1 MLPSMTSS
9 SPLRHVYAVHMH
21 ARLAAHCH
29 GLDLVREQRA
39 VISSSMH
46 EPPLNGLPLHA
57 TSHDHT
63 RSGEA
68 SDRTASESTAWRLIE
83 TMSLK

>member
-1 MLPSMTSS
+1 MLPPMTSS
-9 SPLRHVYAVHMH
+9 SPPRHVCAVHMH

-29 GLDLVREQRA
+29 GLDLVHEQRA

-57 TSHDHT
+57 ISHDHT

-68 SDRTASESTAWRLIE
+68 LDRTATESATWWLME
-83 TMSLK
+83 TLSFK